1 MNSKQV
7 DDKPSGEQLSLPEPD
22 RDNITVLTN
31 NLPNKPI
38 LPWHHYD
45 SPWRNGEEEELN
57 ESDTEQPTEEL
68 CEEQLAATAEFSET
82 EELVE
87 LSHTEQQTEQLCEER
102 LTVTVEFSETEELVD
117 YIEQETEELCSNQP
131 LAKAEQTVSETVDDE
146 LRQLG

>member
-57 ESDTEQPTEEL
+57 ESETEQPTEELCEEQLAETAELSEEELLELADTEQPTEEL
-68 CEEQLAATAEFSET
+68 CEEQLAAT
-82 EELVE
+82 VE
-87 LSHTEQQTEQLCEER
+87 LSKEELLELADTEQP
-102 LTVTVEFSETEELVD
+102 
-117 YIEQETEELCSNQP
+117 TEELCGSQP
-131 LAKAEQTVSETVDDE
+131 IAKAEQASETVDHE